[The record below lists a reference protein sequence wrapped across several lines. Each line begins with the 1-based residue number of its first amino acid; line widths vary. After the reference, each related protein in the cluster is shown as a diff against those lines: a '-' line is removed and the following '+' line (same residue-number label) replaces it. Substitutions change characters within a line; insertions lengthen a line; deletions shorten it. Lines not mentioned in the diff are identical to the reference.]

1 MTEPARYGCWEVVKP
16 INRGGQ
22 GQVYLVRDASGAP
35 GTGQQLKNLRHA
47 MMTLVSI
54 QEESAYEEAFSQFAD
69 EIRRIESE
77 SQAPLRALK
86 KLLPFEE
93 GAAEDKEAALERMKR
108 ELSVLESVNH
118 PSLVQV
124 LDSNLDQRW
133 FVMEFFEGGTLSN
146 HLQTY
151 KGRVLDALRAFRPI
165 VDAVSAL
172 HTERIVHRDIKP
184 DNIFVASDGHLVLG
198 DCGLAFKLE
207 NQERLTGS
215 FENVGTRD
223 YQPSW
228 SYGMRLAEVQPTFDV
243 FSLAKVLW
251 AMVSGRPKFPLW
263 YFDKKEHDLRRMFP
277 DDPAI
282 QFVHEILRNC
292 VVESENETRVHDAGE
307 LLAEIE
313 TTIATLSH
321 DWQLPGSK
329 RRIRCRFCGIGT
341 YKRIDSVWVMGNV
354 GIGHDRNHF
363 HLICDHCGHVEW
375 FIWLD
380 DQRPPAWDE
389 SG

>member
-1 MTEPARYGCWEVVKP
+1 MTESARYGKWEVVKP
-16 INRGGQ
+16 IDRGGQ
-22 GQVYLVRDASGAP
+22 GQVYLVRDTSGAL
-35 GTGQQLKNLRHA
+35 GTGQQWKNLQNA
-47 MMTLVSI
+47 MATLVGVA
-54 QEESAYEEAFSQFAD
+54 EESAYEEAVSQFAD
-69 EIRRIESE
+69 EIHRIASE

-93 GAAEDKEAALERMKR
+93 GAAADKEAALERMKR

-118 PSLVQV
+118 PSLVKV
-124 LDSNLDQRW
+124 LDSNFDQRW
-133 FVMEFFEGGTLSN
+133 FVMEFFERGTLSG

-165 VDAVSAL
+165 VVAVSAL
-172 HTERIVHRDIKP
+172 HTEKIVHRDIKP

-207 NQERLTGS
+207 NQERLTGT

-223 YQPSW
+223 FQPSW
-228 SYGMRLAEVQPTFDV
+228 SYGMRLAEVEPTFDV

-263 YFDKKEHDLRRMFP
+263 YFDKEEHDLRRMFP

-282 QFVHEILRNC
+282 QFVHELLRSC
-292 VVESENETRVHDAGE
+292 VVESEDDMRVHDAGE

-313 TTIATLSH
+313 TTIAALSH
-321 DWQLPGSK
+321 DWQLPGWK
-329 RRIRCRFCGIGT
+329 RRMRCRFCSIGT
-341 YKRIDSVWVMGNV
+341 YKRTDSFYIAGNTSAEQ
-354 GIGHDRNHF
+354 DRNYF
-363 HLICDHCGHVEW
+363 VCDHCGHVEW
-375 FIWLD
+375 FIWPHR
-380 DQRPPAWDE
+380 QPPLAWDE
-389 SG
+389 SN

>member
-1 MTEPARYGCWEVVKP
+1 MTESARYGKWEVVKP
-16 INRGGQ
+16 IDRGGQ
-22 GQVYLVRDASGAP
+22 GQVYLVRDTSGAL
-35 GTGQQLKNLRHA
+35 GTGQQWKNLQHA
-47 MMTLVSI
+47 MMTLVGTA
-54 QEESAYEEAFSQFAD
+54 EESAYEEAVSQFAD
-69 EIRRIESE
+69 EIHRIASE

-93 GAAEDKEAALERMKR
+93 GAAGDEEAALERMKG

-118 PSLVQV
+118 PSLVKV

-133 FVMEFFEGGTLSN
+133 FVMEFFERGTLSN

-165 VDAVSAL
+165 VAAVSAL
-172 HTERIVHRDIKP
+172 HTEKIVHRDIKP
-184 DNIFVASDGHLVLG
+184 GNIFVASDGHLVLG

-207 NQERLTGS
+207 NRERLTGT

-223 YQPSW
+223 FQPSW

-263 YFDKKEHDLRRMFP
+263 YFDKEEHDLRRMFP

-282 QFVHEILRNC
+282 QFVHEILRSC
-292 VVESENETRVHDAGE
+292 VVESEDDMRVHDAGE
-307 LLAEIE
+307 LLVEIE
-313 TTIATLSH
+313 TTIAALSH
-321 DWQLPGSK
+321 DWQLPGRK
-329 RRIRCRFCGIGT
+329 RRMRCRFCGIGT
-341 YKRIDSVWVMGNV
+341 YKSTDTFYIAGNTRADQ
-354 GIGHDRNHF
+354 DRNYF
-363 HLICDHCGHVEW
+363 VCDHCGHVEW
-375 FIWLD
+375 FIWPRR
-380 DQRPPAWDE
+380 QPPPAWDE
-389 SG
+389 SN